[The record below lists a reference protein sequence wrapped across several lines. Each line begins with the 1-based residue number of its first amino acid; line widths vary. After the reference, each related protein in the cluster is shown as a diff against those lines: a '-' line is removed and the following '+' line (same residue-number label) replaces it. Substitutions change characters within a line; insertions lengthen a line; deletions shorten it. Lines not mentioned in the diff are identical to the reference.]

1 VPDQPEKKN
10 PTEAFD
16 VRCQIE
22 ETIAGKRPVDE
33 NYPYFAPDYAVH
45 TLHIGTEKQLFL
57 DNFILD
63 HLEDVKRIIPKP
75 ERPDAPILN
84 ARDLPWEVNDKTFP
98 AAALHDPD
106 DGKFKIWYVQSSVDE
121 KDVDREFGDS
131 GMILCYAE
139 STDCQHWE
147 KPLSKKCLPSK
158 DHTSTNIV
166 LEDSGHHIALV
177 LNPDQ
182 SDPARKYLIAYNPH
196 DRAQSRDLKF
206 MSTMAVSSDGLRWTT
221 VSEDSTHRHHHFQRA
236 IWDDSI
242 NKWITYSQYSPHW
255 NFLHRKRQVGR
266 QESEDFIH
274 WSPKEVV
281 LSVDWDPHLP
291 PNVEFHEMSVRKVG
305 GLYIGIATEFN
316 SEPIWGAFGDENWC
330 DHAYATL
337 SLYASRD
344 GFRWQRASGVEPWVD
359 TGPPGSY
366 DYGFVC
372 DTVAGQLVH
381 DGKTYIVYSARTEK
395 QNWHGIERPD
405 DKGGEASFK
414 PVPEAVFEKSKQNHT
429 KLGKLFGKNPKWD
442 YITIS
447 TLILREDG
455 WAELKPT
462 YENGKVITRQ
472 FVFEGES
479 LKVNAEVYGGYIE
492 VELVG
497 SDFKPFTGFSTE
509 DCNPIVSDDPN
520 QIWHTVSWKGKTDVS
535 ALWNKPVRLII
546 HLHQA
551 SIFAFQFFDSAEW
564 GLKSKL

>member
-1 VPDQPEKKN
+1 MKELPEKKK

-16 VRCQIE
+16 VRRRIE
-22 ETIAGKRPVDE
+22 ETIAGTRPIDD

-45 TLHIGTEKQLFL
+45 TLHIGTEKQLFV

-63 HLEDVKRIIPKP
+63 HLEDVERIIPKP

-84 ARDLPWEVNDKTFP
+84 ARDHPWEVDDETFP

-121 KDVDREFGDS
+121 EDVDRAFGDS

-147 KPLSKKCLPSK
+147 KPLSEKCLPYK
-158 DHTSTNIV
+158 EHKATNIV

-182 SDPARKYLIAYNPH
+182 SDPARKYLMVYNPH
-196 DRAQSRDLKF
+196 DRAQSRGLKF
-206 MSTMAVSSDGLRWTT
+206 MSTMAVSPDGLRWTT
-221 VSEDSTHRHHHFQRA
+221 VSEDSTQRHHHFQRA

-316 SEPIWGAFGDENWC
+316 TEPIWGAFGDENWR
-330 DHAYATL
+330 DHAYGTL
-337 SLYASRD
+337 SLYSSRD
-344 GFRWQRASGVEPWVD
+344 GIRWQRASGAEPWVD
-359 TGPPGSY
+359 TGRPGSY

-381 DGKTYIVYSARTEK
+381 NGKTYIVYSARTEK

-405 DKGGEASFK
+405 DRGGEASFK
-414 PVPEAVFEKSKQNHT
+414 PVPEAVFEKSKQDHANLA
-429 KLGKLFGKNPKWD
+429 KYVGKYQKWD

-472 FVFEGES
+472 FVFEGDT
-479 LKVNAEVYGGYIE
+479 LKINAEAYGGYIS
-492 VELVG
+492 VELV
-497 SDFKPFTGFSTE
+497 DPHFNPFDGFSTE
-509 DCNPIVSDDPN
+509 DCDPIASDDPN
-520 QIWHTVSWKGKTDVS
+520 QIWHTVSWKEKSDLS

-551 SIFAFQFFDSAEW
+551 SLYAFQFVDNSV
-564 GLKSKL
+564 